1 MSSKS
6 FLTIDMGAGTL
17 RAAEFEPTAE
27 GGVRLLRFGV
37 KAMGLEGSSERA
49 RPKALDKA
57 AQELWEEAGFT
68 AKRGLVAAPGFQV
81 LSKPIRLPAI
91 DKTKVAQLI
100 KFEAQQNIPFPLE
113 EAAWDHYTMGVAKSG
128 EIEVL
133 LSALKS
139 EVADGMIK
147 VAKTQGVN
155 VELVDT
161 AQAALVNAYQY
172 SYGDLE
178 GCSLVLDIGAKT
190 THALFFEGEKF
201 FIRTINIGA
210 NSITQEFATET
221 KIRFS
226 QAEEI
231 KLQKGLVGL
240 GGAYAES
247 EDPHEA
253 ALSKIARQV
262 MTRLHVQVNQT
273 LQFWQKQQ
281 GGGNPVRVFLHGG
294 ATIMPYLPE
303 FLAEKLS
310 VPIEYFNPFIG
321 VEIDQES
328 VDVAELE
335 KVGHAFG
342 QLVGLAIREVANCP
356 LEMNLMPSTARLQ
369 QDVDR
374 KRPYFYGA
382 AACLVAAV
390 WMGVYFNK
398 TVHSAQDAEN
408 IELAS
413 LVERYSLPES
423 KLSTEVGKLE
433 TLKTEA
439 DQFNKWIG
447 ERFLW
452 ADVLQAVRQSMITTE
467 KRMRQSTGSQ
477 VGVWVAAFNQVD
489 ADEGYEDAVGSI
501 YGMGMMG
508 GMGMGGMMGMPG
520 MMPYG
525 MGGMGMPGMNPY
537 GMGMPGGGTKPA
549 GEPGNPVGMNPYGNP
564 MMGNPM
570 MMGGMYGMGGMMMG
584 DTNNVKVVGSKDK
597 PLKVV
602 CKAIDMRDVDPTANN
617 RLITEL
623 VQQVKNKGLFDY
635 NETKPREL
643 DETERMELADLRD
656 DKSEEEGKARLKTY
670 LFGLNLVL
678 REPIEL

>member
-1 MSSKS
+1 
-6 FLTIDMGAGTL
+6 MGAGTL
-17 RAAEFEPTAE
+17 RAAEFEPTAD

-37 KAMGLEGSSERA
+37 KPMGLEGSSERA
-49 RPKALDKA
+49 RPKALEKA
-57 AQELWEEAGFT
+57 AKELWEEAGFT

-147 VAKTQGVN
+147 VAKAQGTN

-161 AQAALVNAYQY
+161 AQAALVNAFRYNY
-172 SYGDLE
+172 DDIE

-240 GGAYAES
+240 GGAYAEPD
-247 EDPHEA
+247 DPHEA

-262 MTRLHVQVNQT
+262 LTRLHVQINQT

-281 GGGNPVRVFLHGG
+281 GGSNPVRVFLHGG

-310 VPIEYFNPFIG
+310 VPIEYFNPFVG
-321 VEIDQES
+321 VEIDQDT
-328 VDVAELE
+328 VDIAELE

-342 QLVGLAIREVANCP
+342 QIVGLAIREVANCP
-356 LEMNLMPSTARLQ
+356 LEMNLMPGTARLQ
-369 QDVDR
+369 QGLDR
-374 KRPYFYGA
+374 KKPYFYGA

-390 WMGVYFNK
+390 WVGVYFNN
-398 TVHSAQDAEN
+398 TVHSAQNKE
-408 IELAS
+408 ITELKGLNEIYKGPRDDISA
-413 LVERYSLPES
+413 
-423 KLSTEVGKLE
+423 EVGKLGE
-433 TLKTEA
+433 LKKEA
-439 DQFNKWIG
+439 EQFNEWIG

-452 ADVLQAVRQSMITTE
+452 ADVLQAVRQSMIKTE
-467 KRMRQSTGSQ
+467 AEMRRSTGQQ

-489 ADEGYEDAVGSI
+489 ADAGYEDSM
-501 YGMGMMG
+501 MGMG
-508 GMGMGGMMGMPG
+508 GMGMGMGGMYPMGMNP
-520 MMPYG
+520 MMMQQMQMQMYG
-525 MGGMGMPGMNPY
+525 MGGAPPG
-537 GMGMPGGGTKPA
+537 GPGGGAPA
-549 GEPGNPVGMNPYGNP
+549 GEPGNPAGMMMNPMMMNP
-564 MMGNPM
+564 MMGM
-570 MMGGMYGMGGMMMG
+570 GMGMRMGMGMG
-584 DTNNVKVVGSKDK
+584 MGSETNKVVGSKDR

-617 RLITEL
+617 RLITVL
-623 VQQVKNKGLFDY
+623 VQQVKNSGLFDY
-635 NETKPREL
+635 NATKPRDLDDYEKEGL
-643 DETERMELADLRD
+643 EDVSEEKDDET
-656 DKSEEEGKARLKTY
+656 KARLKTY
-670 LFGLNLVL
+670 MFGLDLVL
-678 REPIEL
+678 RDPIDL

>member
-1 MSSKS
+1 
-6 FLTIDMGAGTL
+6 MGAGTL

-49 RPKALDKA
+49 RPKALEKA

-68 AKRGLVAAPGFQV
+68 AKRGLMAAPGFQV
-81 LSKPIRLPAI
+81 LSKAIRLPAI

-147 VAKTQGVN
+147 VAKAQGVN

-161 AQAALVNAYQY
+161 AQAALVNAFRY
-172 SYGDLE
+172 SYDDLE

-281 GGGNPVRVFLHGG
+281 GGSNPVRVFLHGG

-321 VEIDQES
+321 VEIDQDT
-328 VDVAELE
+328 VDIAELE

-342 QLVGLAIREVANCP
+342 QIVGLAIREVANCP
-356 LEMNLMPSTARLQ
+356 LEMNLMPGTARLQ
-369 QDVDR
+369 QDLDR
-374 KRPYFYGA
+374 KKPYFYGA

-390 WMGVYFNK
+390 WVGVYFNS
-398 TVHSAQDAEN
+398 TVHSAQEQ
-408 IELAS
+408 
-413 LVERYSLPES
+413 ERV
-423 KLSTEVGKLE
+423 KLEGLNETYEGPHGDIQDEVGKLE

-439 DQFNKWIG
+439 DQFNEWIG

-452 ADVLQAVRQSMITTE
+452 AEVLQAVRQSMITTE
-467 KRMRQSTGSQ
+467 IEMRKSTGSQ
-477 VGVWVAAFNQVD
+477 VGVWVASFNQVD
-489 ADEGYEDAVGSI
+489 ADEGYEDSVVGMYGMMPGMMPGMMGMMGMMGPGMMGPGMMGRGLMGPGMMGPGMSSMPVGSVPQGGAGEPGNPAGGMGMNP
-501 YGMGMMG
+501 YGMGMN
-508 GMGMGGMMGMPG
+508 
-520 MMPYG
+520 PYG
-525 MGGMGMPGMNPY
+525 MGGMGMPGM
-537 GMGMPGGGTKPA
+537 MT
-549 GEPGNPVGMNPYGNP
+549 
-564 MMGNPM
+564 
-570 MMGGMYGMGGMMMG
+570 G
-584 DTNNVKVVGSKDK
+584 DADSLKVVGSKDK
-597 PLKVV
+597 PLSVV

-617 RLITEL
+617 RLITVL
-623 VQQVKNKGLFDY
+623 VQQVKNSGLFDY
-635 NETKPREL
+635 NETKPRDLEEFERQGL
-643 DETERMELADLRD
+643 EDVMDDNDEET
-656 DKSEEEGKARLKTY
+656 KARLKTY

>member
-1 MSSKS
+1 
-6 FLTIDMGAGTL
+6 MGAGTL

-37 KAMGLEGSSERA
+37 KSMGLEGSSERA

-172 SYGDLE
+172 NYGDLE

-310 VPIEYFNPFIG
+310 MPIEYFNPFIG
-321 VEIDQES
+321 VEIEQDT

-335 KVGHAFG
+335 RVGHTFG
-342 QLVGLAIREVANCP
+342 QIVGLAIREVANCP
-356 LEMNLMPSTARLQ
+356 LEMNLMPGTARLQ
-369 QDVDR
+369 QGLDR
-374 KRPYFYGA
+374 KKPYFYGA

-390 WMGVYFNK
+390 WLGVYFNN
-398 TVHSAQDAEN
+398 TVHSAQEQERV
-408 IELAS
+408 ELEELNKTYKGPHADIQD
-413 LVERYSLPES
+413 
-423 KLSTEVGKLE
+423 EVGKLE
-433 TLKTEA
+433 TLKSEA

-452 ADVLQAVRQSMITTE
+452 ADVLKAVRQAMITTE
-467 KRMRQSTGSQ
+467 KEMHDFTREK
-477 VGVWVAAFNQVD
+477 VGVWVVAFNQVD
-489 ADEGYEDAVGSI
+489 ADEGYEDSVVGM
-501 YGMGMMG
+501 YGMGM
-508 GMGMGGMMGMPG
+508 GMGMG
-520 MMPYG
+520 MPYG
-525 MGGMGMPGMNPY
+525 MMGGPGMGMGMPYGMMGPGMSSMPVGSAGEPGNPAGGMGMNPY
-537 GMGMPGGGTKPA
+537 GMGM
-549 GEPGNPVGMNPYGNP
+549 NPYG
-564 MMGNPM
+564 MGGM
-570 MMGGMYGMGGMMMG
+570 GMYGMGGMMMG
-584 DTNNVKVVGSKDK
+584 GTNDVKVVGSRDK

-602 CKAIDMRDVDPTANN
+602 CKAIDMRDVNPIANN
-617 RLITEL
+617 RLITVL
-623 VQQVKNKGLFDY
+623 VQQVKNSGLFDY
-635 NETKPREL
+635 NATKPRDLE
-643 DETERMELADLRD
+643 EMERQGLEDVMVDKD
-656 DKSEEEGKARLKTY
+656 DDAKARLKTY
-670 LFGLNLVL
+670 LFGLDLVL
-678 REPIEL
+678 REPIKL

>member
-1 MSSKS
+1 
-6 FLTIDMGAGTL
+6 MGAGTL

-37 KAMGLEGSSERA
+37 KPMGLEGSSERA
-49 RPKALDKA
+49 RPKAMEKA
-57 AQELWEEAGFT
+57 AQELWHEAGFT
-68 AKRGLVAAPGFQV
+68 ATRGLVAAPGFQV

-128 EIEVL
+128 EVEVL

-147 VAKTQGVN
+147 VAKAQGVN
-155 VELVDT
+155 VEVVDT
-161 AQAALVNAYQY
+161 AQAALVNAFRFN
-172 SYGDLE
+172 YGDLE
-178 GCSLVLDIGAKT
+178 GCSVVLDIGAKT

-221 KIRFS
+221 KMRFS
-226 QAEEI
+226 EAEAI

-281 GGGNPVRVFLHGG
+281 GGNNPVRVFLHGG

-303 FLAEKLS
+303 FFAEKLS

-643 DETERMELADLRD
+643 DETERMELADIRD
-656 DKSEEEGKARLKTY
+656 DNSEEGGKARLKTY

>member
-1 MSSKS
+1 
-6 FLTIDMGAGTL
+6 MGAGTL

-27 GGVRLLRFGV
+27 GGVRLVRFGV
-37 KAMGLEGSSERA
+37 KPMGLEGSSERA
-49 RPKALDKA
+49 RPKAMEKA
-57 AQELWEEAGFT
+57 AQELWNEAGFT
-68 AKRGLVAAPGFQV
+68 ATRGLVASPGFQV

-128 EIEVL
+128 EVEVL

-147 VAKTQGVN
+147 VAKAQGVN

-161 AQAALVNAYQY
+161 AQAALVNAFRFN
-172 SYGDLE
+172 YGDLE
-178 GCSLVLDIGAKT
+178 GCSVVLDIGAKT
-190 THALFFEGEKF
+190 THVLFFEGEKF

-221 KIRFS
+221 KMRFS
-226 QAEEI
+226 EAEAI

-281 GGGNPVRVFLHGG
+281 GGSNPVRVFLHGG

-303 FLAEKLS
+303 FFAEKLS

-374 KRPYFYGA
+374 KKPYFYGA

-408 IELAS
+408 TELAS

-452 ADVLQAVRQSMITTE
+452 ADVLQAVRQSMIATE
-467 KRMRQSTGSQ
+467 MRMRQSTGSQ

-508 GMGMGGMMGMPG
+508 GMGMGMGMGMPG

-525 MGGMGMPGMNPY
+525 MGMGMPGMNPY

-643 DETERMELADLRD
+643 DETERMELADIRD
-656 DKSEEEGKARLKTY
+656 EKSEEEGKARLKTY

>member
-6 FLTIDMGAGTL
+6 FLTIDMGAGSL
-17 RAAEFEPTAE
+17 RAAEFEATAE

-37 KAMGLEGSSERA
+37 KPMGLEGSSERA
-49 RPKALDKA
+49 RPKALEKA
-57 AQELWEEAGFT
+57 AKELWEEAGFT

-81 LSKPIRLPAI
+81 LSKSIRLPAI

-100 KFEAQQNIPFPLE
+100 KFEARQNIPFPLE

-133 LSALKS
+133 LSAIKS
-139 EVADGMIK
+139 EVADGMIML
-147 VAKTQGVN
+147 AKTQGVN

-161 AQAALVNAYQY
+161 AQAALVNAFRYN
-172 SYGDLE
+172 YGDVE

-247 EDPHEA
+247 GDPHVA

-262 MTRLHVQVNQT
+262 MTRLHVQLNQT

-281 GGGNPVRVFLHGG
+281 GGSNPVRVFLHGG

-310 VPIEYFNPFIG
+310 MPIEYFNPFIG
-321 VEIDQES
+321 VEIDQDT

-335 KVGHAFG
+335 RVGHTFG
-342 QLVGLAIREVANCP
+342 QIVGLAIREVANCP
-356 LEMNLMPSTARLQ
+356 LEMNLMPGTARLQ
-369 QDVDR
+369 QDLDR
-374 KRPYFYGA
+374 KKPYFYGA

-390 WMGVYFNK
+390 WVGVYFNN
-398 TVHSAQDAEN
+398 TVHSAQEQERVALE
-408 IELAS
+408 ELNKTYKGPHGDIAA
-413 LVERYSLPES
+413 
-423 KLSTEVGKLE
+423 EVGKLE

-452 ADVLQAVRQSMITTE
+452 ADVLQAVRLSMITTE
-467 KRMRQSTGSQ
+467 TEMRKSTGSQ

-489 ADEGYEDAVGSI
+489 ADDMDYEDGVGGMMGMMGMGMGMGMGM
-501 YGMGMMG
+501 YGMGMMP
-508 GMGMGGMMGMPG
+508 GMMPYGGMMGPG
-520 MMPYG
+520 MGMPPGGGMGGELGNPAGGMNPYG
-525 MGGMGMPGMNPY
+525 MGGMGMNPY
-537 GMGMPGGGTKPA
+537 GMG
-549 GEPGNPVGMNPYGNP
+549 GMG
-564 MMGNPM
+564 MMGM
-570 MMGGMYGMGGMMMG
+570 GMMGMG

-617 RLITEL
+617 RLITVL
-623 VQQVKNKGLFDY
+623 VQQVKNSGLFDY
-635 NETKPREL
+635 NETKPRDL
-643 DETERMELADLRD
+643 DEFERQGLEDVSD
-656 DKSEEEGKARLKTY
+656 DKSEDGKARLKTY
-670 LFGLNLVL
+670 LFGLDLVL

>member
-49 RPKALDKA
+49 RPKALEKA

-128 EIEVL
+128 EVEVL

-147 VAKTQGVN
+147 VAKAQGVN

-161 AQAALVNAYQY
+161 AQAALVNAFRY
-172 SYGDLE
+172 SYDDLE

-281 GGGNPVRVFLHGG
+281 GGSSPVRVFLHGG

-310 VPIEYFNPFIG
+310 VPIEYFNP
-321 VEIDQES
+321 
-328 VDVAELE
+328 
-335 KVGHAFG
+335 
-342 QLVGLAIREVANCP
+342 
-356 LEMNLMPSTARLQ
+356 
-369 QDVDR
+369 
-374 KRPYFYGA
+374 
-382 AACLVAAV
+382 
-390 WMGVYFNK
+390 
-398 TVHSAQDAEN
+398 
-408 IELAS
+408 
-413 LVERYSLPES
+413 
-423 KLSTEVGKLE
+423 
-433 TLKTEA
+433 
-439 DQFNKWIG
+439 
-447 ERFLW
+447 
-452 ADVLQAVRQSMITTE
+452 
-467 KRMRQSTGSQ
+467 
-477 VGVWVAAFNQVD
+477 
-489 ADEGYEDAVGSI
+489 
-501 YGMGMMG
+501 
-508 GMGMGGMMGMPG
+508 
-520 MMPYG
+520 
-525 MGGMGMPGMNPY
+525 
-537 GMGMPGGGTKPA
+537 
-549 GEPGNPVGMNPYGNP
+549 
-564 MMGNPM
+564 
-570 MMGGMYGMGGMMMG
+570 
-584 DTNNVKVVGSKDK
+584 
-597 PLKVV
+597 
-602 CKAIDMRDVDPTANN
+602 
-617 RLITEL
+617 
-623 VQQVKNKGLFDY
+623 
-635 NETKPREL
+635 
-643 DETERMELADLRD
+643 
-656 DKSEEEGKARLKTY
+656 
-670 LFGLNLVL
+670 
-678 REPIEL
+678 

>member
-1 MSSKS
+1 
-6 FLTIDMGAGTL
+6 MGAGTL

-37 KAMGLEGSSERA
+37 KPMGLEGSSERA
-49 RPKALDKA
+49 RPKAMEKA
-57 AQELWEEAGFT
+57 AQELWNEAGFT
-68 AKRGLVAAPGFQV
+68 ATRGLVAAPGFQV

-128 EIEVL
+128 EVEVL

-147 VAKTQGVN
+147 VAKAQGVN
-155 VELVDT
+155 VEVVDT
-161 AQAALVNAYQY
+161 AQAALVNAFRFN
-172 SYGDLE
+172 YGDLE
-178 GCSLVLDIGAKT
+178 GCSVVLDIGAKT

-221 KIRFS
+221 KMRFS
-226 QAEEI
+226 EAEAI

-281 GGGNPVRVFLHGG
+281 GGSNPVRVFLHGG

-303 FLAEKLS
+303 FFAEKLS

-508 GMGMGGMMGMPG
+508 GMGMGMGMGMPG

-525 MGGMGMPGMNPY
+525 MGMGMPGMNPY

-549 GEPGNPVGMNPYGNP
+549 GEPGNPAGMNPYGNP

-643 DETERMELADLRD
+643 DETERMELADIRD
-656 DKSEEEGKARLKTY
+656 DNSEEGGKARLKTY

>member
-1 MSSKS
+1 
-6 FLTIDMGAGTL
+6 MGAGTL

-37 KAMGLEGSSERA
+37 KPMGLEGSSERA
-49 RPKALDKA
+49 RPKAMEKA
-57 AQELWEEAGFT
+57 AQELWNEAGFT
-68 AKRGLVAAPGFQV
+68 ATRGLVAAPGFQV

-128 EIEVL
+128 EVEVL

-147 VAKTQGVN
+147 VAKAQGVN
-155 VELVDT
+155 VEVVDT
-161 AQAALVNAYQY
+161 AQAALVNAFRFN
-172 SYGDLE
+172 YGDLE
-178 GCSLVLDIGAKT
+178 GCSVVLDIGAKT
-190 THALFFEGEKF
+190 THVLFFEGEKF

-221 KIRFS
+221 KMRFS
-226 QAEEI
+226 EAEAI

-240 GGAYAES
+240 GGAFAES

-281 GGGNPVRVFLHGG
+281 GGSNPVRVFLHGG

-303 FLAEKLS
+303 FFAEKLS

-467 KRMRQSTGSQ
+467 MKMRQSTGSQ

-525 MGGMGMPGMNPY
+525 MGMGMPGMMPY

-549 GEPGNPVGMNPYGNP
+549 GEPGNPAGMNPYGNP

>member
-6 FLTIDMGAGTL
+6 FLAIDMGAGTL

-27 GGVRLLRFGV
+27 GGIRLLGFGV
-37 KAMGLEGSSERA
+37 KPMGLEGSSERV
-49 RPKALDKA
+49 RPKALEKA
-57 AQELWEEAGFT
+57 AKELFEEAGFS

-91 DKTKVAQLI
+91 DKTKVAQMI

-147 VAKTQGVN
+147 VAKAQGVN

-161 AQAALVNAYQY
+161 AQAALVNAFRYN
-172 SYGDLE
+172 YGDIE

-190 THALFFEGEKF
+190 THVLIFEGEKF

-240 GGAYAES
+240 GGAYAEPD
-247 EDPHEA
+247 DPHEA

-262 MTRLHVQVNQT
+262 MTRLHVQLKQT

-281 GGGNPVRVFLHGG
+281 GGSDPVRAFLHGG
-294 ATIMPYLPE
+294 AAIMPYLPE

-310 VPIEYFNPFIG
+310 VPIEYFNPFVG
-321 VEIDQES
+321 VEIDQDT

-335 KVGHAFG
+335 RVGHTFG

-356 LEMNLMPSTARLQ
+356 LEMNLMPGTARLQ
-369 QDVDR
+369 QDLDR
-374 KRPYFYGA
+374 KKPYFYGA

-390 WMGVYFNK
+390 WAGVYFNS
-398 TVHSAQDAEN
+398 TVHSAQQQEIDKLGGLIEN
-408 IELAS
+408 
-413 LVERYSLPES
+413 YSMPHGDISGEVD
-423 KLSTEVGKLE
+423 KLD

-439 DQFNKWIG
+439 DQFNKWIV

-452 ADVLQAVRQSMITTE
+452 ADVLQAVRKSMITTE
-467 KRMRQSTGSQ
+467 TRMRSSIGSQ

-489 ADEGYEDAVGSI
+489 ADDMDYEDA
-501 YGMGMMG
+501 Y
-508 GMGMGGMMGMPG
+508 GGMMGMPGMGMPGMMMPG

-525 MGGMGMPGMNPY
+525 MGMPGMGMPGM
-537 GMGMPGGGTKPA
+537 GMPPGGGMG
-549 GEPGNPVGMNPYGNP
+549 GEPGNPVGGMGMNPYGMNP
-564 MMGNPM
+564 YG
-570 MMGGMYGMGGMMMG
+570 MMGGGMMGMGGMGMMGMMG
-584 DTNNVKVVGSKDK
+584 DTNNLNVVGSQDR

-617 RLITEL
+617 RLITVL
-623 VQQVKNKGLFDY
+623 VQQVKDTGLFDY
-635 NETKPREL
+635 NETKPRDLE
-643 DETERMELADLRD
+643 DMERQGLEDVKD
-656 DKSEEEGKARLKTY
+656 DKSDEDSKARLKTY
-670 LFGLNLVL
+670 LFGLDLVL